1 MLITVVRINNTL
13 ALLPFSWWLR
23 ICSKMA
29 AKFLNSGEE
38 SSIVSK
44 QDRSIRVFTENLWGK
59 KLLLLLSK
67 CDFIHWVVKMG
78 GKQSREILQKCLK
91 RLYALKTPFIQIHSV
106 HRKFYSNI
114 SLFDLYIYYLLT
126 ALRLRNSPLS
136 SEPLKS
142 E

>member
-1 MLITVVRINNTL
+1 
-13 ALLPFSWWLR
+13 
-23 ICSKMA
+23 MA
-29 AKFLNSGEE
+29 
-38 SSIVSK
+38 
-44 QDRSIRVFTENLWGK
+44 
-59 KLLLLLSK
+59 
-67 CDFIHWVVKMG
+67 

-91 RLYALKTPFIQIHSV
+91 RLYALKTPFTQIHSA
-106 HRKFYSNI
+106 HRKFYRNI